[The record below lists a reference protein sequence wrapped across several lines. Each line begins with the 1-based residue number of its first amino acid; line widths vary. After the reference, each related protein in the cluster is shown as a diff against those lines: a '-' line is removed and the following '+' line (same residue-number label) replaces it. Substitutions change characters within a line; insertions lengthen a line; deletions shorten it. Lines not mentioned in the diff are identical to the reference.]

1 MDENES
7 FIRSM
12 IENKAFN
19 ISAIINLINK
29 RGKKSLKNKI
39 LDDKLTKIIKYV
51 WMCFD
56 SEKTQRNSAKAI
68 PSNSSRTTFIWSDS
82 YWSCGTIHHHNNGKL
97 VYICIVY
104 NFVKYVFV
112 STVDTS
118 IESVLYTMKKFI
130 DRCWLPRKMV
140 TDSGTFFWFEDYC
153 NNKAVWHVIEFD
165 QVIPSKR
172 PKSSILSMLI
182 IQLVDQWDRLIPEV
196 QKQVNNSDSKITKK
210 TTF

>member
-56 SEKTQRNSAKAI
+56 SEKLRGIQPRLFHPILLGRRSFEVIHTDHVG
-68 PSNSSRTTFIWSDS
+68 PFI
-82 YWSCGTIHHHNNGKL
+82 I
-97 VYICIVY
+97 I
-104 NFVKYVFV
+104 
-112 STVDTS
+112 
-118 IESVLYTMKKFI
+118 TM
-130 DRCWLPRKMV
+130 
-140 TDSGTFFWFEDYC
+140 G
-153 NNKAVWHVIEFD
+153 N
-165 QVIPSKR
+165 
-172 PKSSILSMLI
+172 
-182 IQLVDQWDRLIPEV
+182 
-196 QKQVNNSDSKITKK
+196 
-210 TTF
+210 